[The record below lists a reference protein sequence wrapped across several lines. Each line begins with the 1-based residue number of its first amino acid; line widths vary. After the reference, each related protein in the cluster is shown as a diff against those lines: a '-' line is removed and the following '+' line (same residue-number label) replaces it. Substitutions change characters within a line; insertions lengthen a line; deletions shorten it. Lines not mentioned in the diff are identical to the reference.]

1 MPQRHR
7 RHRISAPRRG
17 PRPRRVQVFPHRS
30 ARRHPRAGEH
40 NLLYC
45 HGFSEG
51 RAGVIEVFLAFLRL
65 GLTSFGGPVAHLG
78 YFRRAFVGRWLD
90 EARFGEIVG
99 LCSFL
104 PGPTSSQVGVAI
116 GLDRAGVKGAL
127 AAWLG
132 FTLPSAI
139 LMISFAFIARSLH
152 GPVATAAIH
161 GLKLAAVAI
170 VAQAVIGMA
179 RSLTP
184 DLRRLAIAVVAV
196 AIVAVAGRFGQFAAI
211 AAGALLGLILTREP
225 GAHMPAHS
233 AAPRRP
239 TVARRTGGACL
250 AVFAILLAGLPFL
263 RAATGDLGVAVADSF
278 YRSGALVFG
287 GGHVVLPLLRAE
299 VVPPGWIGGDAFLSG
314 YGAAQAL
321 PGPLFA
327 FAAYLGTVIGG
338 VGVAVLA
345 LVALFAPGMLLLFGA
360 LPFWSALSAQ
370 PLARAAL
377 KGTNAAVVGILASA
391 LYDPVGTGA
400 ILTWRDGV
408 IALAGFTALT
418 CAKVPPLAVVA
429 ATVVAAVILA

>member
-1 MPQRHR
+1 M
-7 RHRISAPRRG
+7 
-17 PRPRRVQVFPHRS
+17 
-30 ARRHPRAGEH
+30 
-40 NLLYC
+40 
-45 HGFSEG
+45 
-51 RAGVIEVFLAFLRL
+51 IEVFLAFLRL

-104 PGPTSSQVGVAI
+104 PGPTSSQVGVTI
-116 GLDRAGVKGAL
+116 GLDRAGVKGAF

-132 FTLPSAI
+132 FTLPSTI
-139 LMISFAFIARSLH
+139 LMISFAFVARGLH
-152 GPVATAAIH
+152 GPVAAAAIH

-170 VAQAVIGMA
+170 VAQAVVGMA

-184 DLRRLAIAVVAV
+184 DLRRLGIAVVAV
-196 AIVAVAGRFGQFAAI
+196 AIVAVAGRFGQLAAI
-211 AAGALLGLILTREP
+211 AVGALLGLILTREP
-225 GAHMPAHS
+225 SAHTPAHTL
-233 AAPRRP
+233 AHGPAPRRP
-239 TVARRTGGACL
+239 TVSRRTGGACL
-250 AVFAILLAGLPFL
+250 AIFAILLAGLPLL

-338 VGVAVLA
+338 AGAGVGLLA
-345 LVALFAPGMLLLFGA
+345 LVALFAPGTLLLFGA

-377 KGTNAAVVGILASA
+377 RGTNAAVVGILASA
-391 LYDPVGTGA
+391 LYHPVGTGA
-400 ILTWRDGV
+400 IVSWRDAA
-408 IALAGFTALT
+408 IAVAGFAALT
-418 CAKVPPLAVVA
+418 FAKVPPLAVVA
-429 ATVVAAVILA
+429 ATVVAAVVLA

>member
-1 MPQRHR
+1 M
-7 RHRISAPRRG
+7 
-17 PRPRRVQVFPHRS
+17 
-30 ARRHPRAGEH
+30 
-40 NLLYC
+40 
-45 HGFSEG
+45 
-51 RAGVIEVFLAFLRL
+51 IEVFIAFLRL

-90 EARFGEIVG
+90 EARFAEIVG

-116 GLDRAGVKGAL
+116 GLDRAGVKGAF

-139 LMISFAFIARSLH
+139 LMIAFAFVAGSLH
-152 GPVATAAIH
+152 GPVAAAAIH

-170 VAQAVIGMA
+170 VAQAVVGMA

-184 DLRRLAIAVVAV
+184 DLKRLGIAVVAV
-196 AIVAVAGRFGQFAAI
+196 AIVAVAGRFGQLAAI
-211 AAGALLGLILTREP
+211 AAGALLGLILTRESE
-225 GAHMPAHS
+225 AHS
-233 AAPRRP
+233 LDVTAPRRFP
-239 TVARRTGGACL
+239 VSRRTGGVCL
-250 AVFAILLAGLPFL
+250 AVFAILLAGLPLL

-327 FAAYLGTVIGG
+327 FAAYLGAVIGG
-338 VGVAVLA
+338 AGVAVLA

-377 KGTNAAVVGILASA
+377 RGTNAAVVGILASA

-400 ILTWRDGV
+400 IGSWRDAV
-408 IALAGFTALT
+408 IAVAGFAALT
-418 CAKVPPLAVVA
+418 FAKAPPLAVVA
-429 ATVVAAVILA
+429 ATVGAAVIFG

>member
-1 MPQRHR
+1 M
-7 RHRISAPRRG
+7 
-17 PRPRRVQVFPHRS
+17 
-30 ARRHPRAGEH
+30 
-40 NLLYC
+40 
-45 HGFSEG
+45 
-51 RAGVIEVFLAFLRL
+51 IEVFLAFLRL

-90 EARFGEIVG
+90 EERFAEIVG

-116 GLDRAGVKGAL
+116 GLGRAGVKGGV

-139 LMISFAFIARSLH
+139 LMISFVFVARSLRS
-152 GPVATAAIH
+152 PVAASAIH

-170 VAQAVIGMA
+170 VAQAVVVMA

-184 DLRRLAIAVVAV
+184 DLKRLAIAVVAV
-196 AIVAVAGRFGQFAAI
+196 AIVAVAGPFGQLAAI
-211 AAGALLGLILTREP
+211 AVGALLGLIVTREP
-225 GAHMPAHS
+225 HAHMPAHVS
-233 AAPRRP
+233 APRRP
-239 TVARRTGGACL
+239 AVSRRTGGACL
-250 AVFAILLAGLPFL
+250 VVFAILLAGLPLL
-263 RAATGDLGVAVADSF
+263 RAATGDLGVAIADSF
-278 YRSGALVFG
+278 YRSGTLVFG

-299 VVPPGWIGGDAFLSG
+299 VVPPGWIGGDAFLAG

-338 VGVAVLA
+338 AGVGLLA

-360 LPFWSALSAQ
+360 LPFWSALSVQ
-370 PLARAAL
+370 PLARATL
-377 KGTNAAVVGILASA
+377 RGINAAVVGILASA

-400 ILTWRDGV
+400 IGSWRDAAV
-408 IALAGFTALT
+408 ALAGFAALT
-418 CAKVPPLAVVA
+418 FAKVPPLAVVA
-429 ATVVAAVILA
+429 ATVAAAVVLA

>member
-1 MPQRHR
+1 M
-7 RHRISAPRRG
+7 
-17 PRPRRVQVFPHRS
+17 
-30 ARRHPRAGEH
+30 
-40 NLLYC
+40 
-45 HGFSEG
+45 
-51 RAGVIEVFLAFLRL
+51 IEVFLAFLRL
-65 GLTSFGGPVAHLG
+65 GLTAFGGPVAHLG

-90 EARFGEIVG
+90 EAAFAEIVG

-116 GLDRAGVKGAL
+116 GLGRAGVRGGL

-139 LMISFAFIARSLH
+139 LMISFAFVARSLH
-152 GPVATAAIH
+152 GPVAVAVIH

-170 VAQAVIGMA
+170 VAQAVVGMA

-184 DLRRLAIAVVAV
+184 DLKRLAIAVVAV
-196 AIVAVAGRFGQFAAI
+196 AIVAVAGRFGQLAAI
-211 AAGALLGLILTREP
+211 AVGALFGLILTREP
-225 GAHMPAHS
+225 SAHMPAQVS
-233 AAPRRP
+233 AQRRSP
-239 TVARRTGGACL
+239 VSRRTGGACL
-250 AVFAILLAGLPFL
+250 AVFAILLAGFPLL

-327 FAAYLGTVIGG
+327 FAAYLGTAIGG
-338 VGVAVLA
+338 AGVGLLA

-377 KGTNAAVVGILASA
+377 RGTNAAVVGILASA

-400 ILTWRDGV
+400 ILSWRDGV
-408 IALAGFTALT
+408 IALAGFAALT
-418 CAKVPPLAVVA
+418 FAKVPPLAVVA
-429 ATVVAAVILA
+429 ATVVLA